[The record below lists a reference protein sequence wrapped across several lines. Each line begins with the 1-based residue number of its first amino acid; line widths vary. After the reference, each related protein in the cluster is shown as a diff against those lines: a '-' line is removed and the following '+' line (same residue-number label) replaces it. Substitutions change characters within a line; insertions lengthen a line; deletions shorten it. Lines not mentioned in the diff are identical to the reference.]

1 MRVSCQSQFY
11 LITSSRVAKSNKL
24 YLFII
29 NCIECIIRTKIVF
42 IPWLF
47 LINICTLS
55 KKTCIK
61 IRRTR
66 FPSKLPQ
73 TKTRVPSIFKL
84 YPLPISAQISHLFF
98 HHIIPHSI
106 VPYTNYSY
114 SAHRKISKTKQF
126 HLQSRTS
133 SRQNFKYP
141 FRVFP
146 RTSKELSR
154 GANATTINIYSKL
167 FERSSIPFRS
177 ISFCFSDGSLK
188 EE

>member
-1 MRVSCQSQFY
+1 MNALLEQ
-11 LITSSRVAKSNKL
+11 KL
-24 YLFII
+24 YLL
-29 NCIECIIRTKIVF
+29 
-42 IPWLF
+42 PWLF
-47 LINICTLS
+47 LINICILY
-55 KKTCIK
+55 KRTCIK

-73 TKTRVPSIFKL
+73 TKTRVLSIFKL
-84 YPLPISAQISHLFF
+84 YSLPISAQISHLFF

-126 HLQSRTS
+126 HLQSRNS

-146 RTSKELSR
+146 RTSKDLSR

-177 ISFCFSDGSLK
+177 ISFCFSDGSLR